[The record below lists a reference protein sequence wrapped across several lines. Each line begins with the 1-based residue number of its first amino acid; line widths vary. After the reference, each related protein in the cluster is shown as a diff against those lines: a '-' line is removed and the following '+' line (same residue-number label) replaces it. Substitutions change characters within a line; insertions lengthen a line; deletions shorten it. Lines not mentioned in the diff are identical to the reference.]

1 MTEPKKS
8 TVSIM
13 SKSIT
18 SVVVQVPEPEEI
30 WLVRRFDLPD
40 GKMVIVKV
48 LTTVEELMT
57 VGGQQALINAMKKIR
72 EDCIHD

>member
-18 SVVVQVPEPEEI
+18 SVVVQVPESEEI
-30 WLVRRFDLPD
+30 WLVRKFDLPD
-40 GKMVIVKV
+40 GKIVVVKM
-48 LTTVEELMT
+48 LTTVDELMT

-72 EDCIHD
+72 EDCTHD